1 MNSNEGHRQVIDH
14 LGASTVGYGRPPKEF
29 QFKKGQ
35 SGNPRG
41 RPKKRRQD
49 EEKVDIGFGL
59 KAAEEYLRRE
69 AYRPVV
75 VREGNKIVEIPAIQA
90 VFRAMSVAAIKGDR
104 HTQKALVEMVAR
116 VEADDHAVLVRSF
129 DKALDYKTAWEREI
143 ERCRTAGL
151 PEPDPVPH
159 PADMVVDMRRGE
171 VRIEGPG
178 TEEQKELL
186 HQILQLR
193 AEAQD
198 EVNCYASMCRQAS
211 SEDLRAQYLER
222 WHFEQRMFDILNDSV
237 PKRCKVS
244 LENRSCMPGAS
255 DDETILEDL
264 S

>member
-1 MNSNEGHRQVIDH
+1 MNSNEGYPQDIDH
-14 LGASTVGYGRPPKEF
+14 LGASTVGYGRPPREF

-35 SGNPRG
+35 SGNPKG

-49 EEKVDIGFGL
+49 EEKVDTGFGL

-90 VFRAMSVAAIKGDR
+90 VFRAMGVAAIKGDR
-104 HTQKALVEMVAR
+104 HTQKALVDMVAR
-116 VEADDHAVLVRSF
+116 VEANDHAVLVRSF
-129 DKALDYKTAWEREI
+129 DKALDYKIAWEREI

-159 PADMVVDMRRGE
+159 PADMVIDMHHGE
-171 VRIEGPG
+171 VRIEGPR
-178 TEEQKELL
+178 TKEQKELL
-186 HQILQLR
+186 DQILQLR

-198 EVNCYASMCRQAS
+198 EVNFYASMCRQAS

-222 WHFEQRMFDILNDSV
+222 WHFEQRMFDTLNDSV

-244 LENRSCMPGAS
+244 LANRSFSFDQSSEPGAC
-255 DDETILEDL
+255 EDVK
-264 S
+264 